1 MNEEDKLWYE
11 GQLDLFSTQGYK
23 DFVSQATTMKEALDT
38 LYGVDTVEK
47 LHNHKGQLEIL
58 NWITGWQTAVE
69 SSYKEL
75 SNENAA

>member
-1 MNEEDKLWYE
+1 MNEADKLWYE